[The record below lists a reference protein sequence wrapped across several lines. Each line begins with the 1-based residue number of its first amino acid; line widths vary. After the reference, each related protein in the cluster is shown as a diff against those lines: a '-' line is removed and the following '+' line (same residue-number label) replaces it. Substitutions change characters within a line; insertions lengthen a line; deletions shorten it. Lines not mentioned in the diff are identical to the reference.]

1 VKSNECRRLKTY
13 GRTRWLPGLLNR
25 AAALGYRHAACSL
38 AMCGLRTRPRT
49 DVDPPR
55 VELPSAGGIS
65 SRRPRGDNLYS
76 DLLWTGLFSRLR
88 DKWAGLQGGYRVAGL
103 SQNVRGRRRL
113 LRHPTCR
120 PTTEYQLHRAHISR
134 AIIYL

>member
-1 VKSNECRRLKTY
+1 MKSNECRRLKTY

-25 AAALGYRHAACSL
+25 AAALGYRQAACSL

-55 VELPSAGGIS
+55 VELPSAGSIS
-65 SRRPRGDNLYS
+65 YRRHWGDNLYS

-88 DKWAGLQGGYRVAGL
+88 DKWAGAYKVDIELQDYLKTFAGGGGCSVIPPVGL
-103 SQNVRGRRRL
+103 LPSTN
-113 LRHPTCR
+113 C
-120 PTTEYQLHRAHISR
+120 TER
-134 AIIYL
+134 IYLER